1 MKTNRTNN
9 GGASLVQGCNDDGPI
24 IQSES
29 WLMPHRN
36 LNIHRIVV
44 PVDFSETSRK
54 AFQYAAATALEFGAE
69 IWLLHVVQTYPVVP
83 EMPIAMVDA
92 MTPATNSAVQD
103 LEQWAKTIGPI
114 RTACAVRVGDP
125 AGEIAAFAKRNH
137 ADLIV
142 MATSG
147 RTGLAHL
154 VVGSVAE
161 KVVRTAPCP
170 VLIVRDHEQDF
181 LKVDPDDP
189 VLNRAGLVQ
198 HSTAA

>member
-1 MKTNRTNN
+1 
-9 GGASLVQGCNDDGPI
+9 
-24 IQSES
+24 
-29 WLMPHRN
+29 
-36 LNIHRIVV
+36 
-44 PVDFSETSRK
+44 
-54 AFQYAAATALEFGAE
+54 
-69 IWLLHVVQTYPVVP
+69 
-83 EMPIAMVDA
+83 
-92 MTPATNSAVQD
+92 
-103 LEQWAKTIGPI
+103 
-114 RTACAVRVGDP
+114 
-125 AGEIAAFAKRNH
+125 
-137 ADLIV
+137 

>member
-1 MKTNRTNN
+1 MKTDRTNH
-9 GGASLVQGCNDDGPI
+9 GGAGLVQGCNDEGPI
-24 IQSES
+24 VQSES

-36 LNIHRIVV
+36 LDIHRILV
-44 PVDFSETSRK
+44 PVDFSESSRK

-69 IWLLHVVQTYPVVP
+69 IWLVHVVQTYPVVP
-83 EMPIAMVDA
+83 EMPIAMLD
-92 MTPATNSAVQD
+92 TISPTTNSAAQD
-103 LEQWAKTIGPI
+103 LEEWAKTIGPI

-125 AGEIAAFAKRNH
+125 AAEIAGFAKLNH

-170 VLIVRDHEQDF
+170 VLIVRDDEQDF
-181 LKVDPDDP
+181 LKIDADDP
-189 VLNRAGLVQ
+189 VLNRVGVVQ
-198 HSTAA
+198 HSAVA